1 MLKQRFIGATVA
13 MARLD
18 PTQINTLRDLMGD
31 DFDALIDAFRAD
43 SPGQIDAIVH
53 AARHNDPDGLRL
65 QAHSLKGACSNLGA
79 FELGAVCGRIEAFAR
94 QHDCVMAQALIAEL
108 YAEYGA
114 VDLELDGLS
123 HH

>member
-1 MLKQRFIGATVA
+1 MSKPRFIGATPA
-13 MARLD
+13 MTRLD
-18 PTQINTLRDLMGD
+18 PTQINALRDLMGN
-31 DFDALIDAFRAD
+31 DFDALIVVFRAD
-43 SPGQIDAIVH
+43 STEQIEAIVR
-53 AARHNDPDGLRL
+53 AASQNDPDGLRL

-79 FELGAVCGRIEAFAR
+79 IDLAALCERIEAFAR
-94 QHDCVMAQALIAEL
+94 QHDCVMAQSLIAEL

>member
-43 SPGQIDAIVH
+43 SLEQVDAIAR
-53 AARHNDPDGLRL
+53 AANRNEPDGLWL

-79 FELGAVCGRIEAFAR
+79 IDLAALCERIEAFAR
-94 QHDCVMAQALIAEL
+94 QHDCVMAQSLIVEL
-108 YAEYGA
+108 RAEYRA